1 MTSAETIAQIKDI
14 FVILFLAFTAV
25 VFTVASVLGIRLYW
39 RVGRFMDRME
49 KVGER
54 LETTFYG
61 VAVAGRAM
69 RPVARGLGVL
79 GAVQFLG
86 RSFGLGRKRST
97 K

>member
-14 FVILFLAFTAV
+14 FVIIFLAFTLV
-25 VFTVASVLGIRLYW
+25 VITVASVLGIRLYW
-39 RVGRFMDRME
+39 RFGRFMDRME
-49 KVGER
+49 KVGDR

-79 GAVQFLG
+79 GAAQFLG

>member
-14 FVILFLAFTAV
+14 FVIIFVSFTSV
-25 VFTVASVLGIRLYW
+25 VITVALVLGIRLYW

-54 LETTFYG
+54 LESTFYG
-61 VAVAGRAM
+61 VAVAGRAL
-69 RPVARGLGVL
+69 RPVARGLSVL
-79 GAVQFLG
+79 GAFQFLG